1 MTLEISVL
9 EFNASALQCLFIKPH
24 LDLAGHVQVGLEGP
38 FGADIPTEDNAGR
51 WLVDEDA
58 RP

>member
-51 WLVDEDA
+51 WLVDEGA